1 MSNQQY
7 EARDVQRILGINRN
21 KLFYWTHSHRL
32 LVPEVAEAA
41 GTGRRARFSM
51 KNLVELA
58 FIQSVVD
65 FGVDLRSI
73 KTIKEVLDKGEVF
86 DEALKTLFQEEFH
99 ILVYRLSGT
108 EFPVKKAGVFDGV
121 EADFDKDGGATP
133 APGRAEFFLNYEG
146 DESALH
152 KYVSF
157 RIDLGRI
164 AKDVVTKASGA

>member
-58 FIQSVVD
+58 FIQNVVD

-86 DEALKTLFQEEFH
+86 DEALKTPFQEEYH
-99 ILVYRLSGT
+99 VLLYRLSGT
-108 EFPVKKAGVFDGV
+108 EFVVKVEGVFDGV
-121 EADFDKDGGATP
+121 EADYDKDGGATP
-133 APGRAEFFLNYEG
+133 APGPDEFFLNYEG

-164 AKDVVTKASGA
+164 AMDVVTKASGA